1 MIRTEEIAKEKFP
14 KAHSLRICRM
24 TGNVRS
30 VVPEK
35 KCSSRLVDEHES
47 GKIDLNLA
55 HERYRRLWE
64 PDFIEIFADFDLALL
79 KVNQLTKGGQEWTG
93 TYARSVGMS
102 MIQNRVTRTM
112 AWQPEQ
118 NGKMYRMIGNARYA
132 ALEKLTLRKSSP
144 IGVT

>member
-35 KCSSRLVDEHES
+35 KCSSRLVDKHES

-55 HERYRRLWE
+55 HERYRKLWE

>member
-1 MIRTEEIAKEKFP
+1 
-14 KAHSLRICRM
+14 M

-55 HERYRRLWE
+55 HERYRKLWE